1 MLNRRHCLAATVLAP
16 ALAAA
21 QPGSQP
27 PQALAGKT
35 LKILVGFPP
44 GGGTDAIARLLAEAL
59 RSELGA
65 TVLVDNKTGAG
76 GQLAAQA
83 LKQAEPDGTTLFL
96 SHDHTISVLPLVLK
110 NPGYQPSKDF
120 VAVAGFASF
129 VNAIAL
135 SESTPARSLPE
146 FLAWVKNDGK
156 GKGVIGVPA
165 PSSVPEFLVKTL
177 AAKQG
182 LDLLPLPYRGSG
194 PMMLEMLGKQI
205 PAGVGTVPDL
215 IDNHKAGRLRI
226 VATLG
231 PSRQAQLPEVP
242 TLAELGFAGFE
253 EVPYY
258 GLFAP
263 GATPQ
268 PLLSTWSAAL
278 ERVLQQPALR
288 ERLTALGLQV
298 GFMTGPQLAARERA
312 YSAVWAKLI
321 QASGFQPQ

>member
-1 MLNRRHCLAATVLAP
+1 MLNRRHCLAATLLAP
-16 ALAAA
+16 ALAAGPA
-21 QPGSQP
+21 SA
-27 PQALAGKT
+27 QALAGKT

-59 RSELGA
+59 RAELGA

-83 LKQAEPDGTTLFL
+83 LKQSEPDGTTVFL

-135 SESTPARSLPE
+135 SDSTPARNLLD
-146 FLAWVKNDGK
+146 FLAWVKKDGNGK
-156 GKGVIGVPA
+156 GAIGVPA

-182 LDLLPLPYRGSG
+182 LDLVPLPYRGSG
-194 PMMLEMLGKQI
+194 PMMLEMLGGQI

-215 IDNHKAGRLRI
+215 IDNHRAGRLRI

-231 PSRQAQLPEVP
+231 PSRQALLPDVP
-242 TLAELGFAGFE
+242 TLRELGFAGFE

-263 GATPQ
+263 VATPQ
-268 PLLSTWSAAL
+268 PLLATWSSAL
-278 ERVLQQPALR
+278 ERVLKQVALR

-298 GFMTGPQLAARERA
+298 GFMTGAQLAARERA
-312 YSAVWAKLI
+312 YSAVWAKII